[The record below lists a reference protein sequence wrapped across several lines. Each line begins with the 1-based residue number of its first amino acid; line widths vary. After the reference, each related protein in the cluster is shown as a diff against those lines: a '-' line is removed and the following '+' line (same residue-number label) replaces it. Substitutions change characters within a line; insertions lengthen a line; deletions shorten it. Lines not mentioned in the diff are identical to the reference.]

1 MPRTIR
7 YFDEIWTDMHRI
19 CAPGEYGLGNEP
31 ESYVEDTKAAWE
43 HMGELL
49 DELLAWHEVMFDG
62 LTPKKDG
69 EV

>member
-1 MPRTIR
+1 
-7 YFDEIWTDMHRI
+7 MHRI